1 MDTAIIY
8 LVVGLVIG
16 AAGALILMGILL
28 GLRPSSSNEASPSE
42 LTSGSDRS
50 IRLIP
55 ITSGEWMVEAGGR
68 RYRKLSEVQDAAVA
82 RHIRDMLDSL
92 GQFTAGPAIVPPP
105 AQPAAPAPPPQVEE
119 QFLRSLQAPP
129 PRPAAKTAPRPAPAD
144 TGPGIAGQI
153 EQVLQQR
160 LERTPNPPARE
171 LHVSTAADGSLR
183 VEVNGKFYPGIDA
196 VPDPAVRE
204 FLQATIKE
212 WEAQI

>member
-1 MDTAIIY
+1 MDTPIIY
-8 LVVGLVIG
+8 LIVGLVIG
-16 AAGALILMGILL
+16 VAGALILMGIWF
-28 GLRPSSSNEASPSE
+28 GLRPASSNEAALSE
-42 LTSGSDRS
+42 LKSSSDRS

-55 ITSGEWMVEAGGR
+55 IPSGEWMVEVGGR
-68 RYRKLSEVQDAAVA
+68 RYRKLSEVQDAGAA
-82 RHIRDMLDSL
+82 RHIRDMLSSL
-92 GQFTAGPAIVPPP
+92 EQFAAGPALVTPS
-105 AQPAAPAPPPQVEE
+105 AQPAAPASPPQVEE
-119 QFLRSLQAPP
+119 QFLRSLQTPP
-129 PRPAAKTAPRPAPAD
+129 KPAAQAAPRPRPAD

-171 LHVSTAADGSLR
+171 IHVSTAADGSLR
-183 VEVNGKFYPGIDA
+183 VEVNGKFYPGLDA